1 MVTLASI
8 NKKLKSAAADTG
20 RATSEALI
28 GEKLTNLIVGK
39 RVQPSDNSPTKG
51 DTEIINQNEDILEEL
66 RSLNETSRDIL
77 AALSPNLDDLEAQRE
92 GLKKNRLIPEMGGG
106 AGAAGAAGGGS
117 GSPGLGLG
125 DVLQIGAPLAA
136 APLFK
141 RLFSKRGLK
150 LLGGLLGLS
159 VLEKAGQ
166 TAIKEAGEQAGQ
178 TATKEVVE
186 QAGQTATREV
196 VEQAGETTT
205 KQVVKNAGQTA
216 IKEVGEQAG
225 ERALRE
231 AATNFNAK
239 ELIRIAE
246 KEAAE
251 KAAREA
257 AEDVAKKTA
266 LREAA
271 VKTAREALANAGDTR
286 AGKYVSQEAAQKI
299 AAAEAAADAARQA
312 EKEALEALA
321 RRSAALDAIQAA
333 DKQLISG
340 IPPSVMDD
348 IANIRIITQEGKA
361 PVYTSSTGQFL
372 PKNQTIAI
380 LDAAGLTPEGLP
392 KVATA
397 LPKLAAGSI
406 DNLADNL
413 AEAAIP
419 PAGDG
424 AAAKAGANITGEAL
438 ESTVSKKL
446 ASLGFKN
453 LPLIGVGV
461 GAGFGLWNLI
471 KGDTS
476 SAALNFGAAWADALA
491 LAATVTG
498 VGAPVG
504 AALTAGSIT
513 ADVASVGTEV
523 FYEVTKRPFSGSKED
538 KVIMKS
544 IMEAVYAQMQAA
556 KIERNMLR
564 AREELQ
570 MSASLMGSSRSI
582 FEDIIQ
588 DQQSKIDR
596 SLEGEDVFWGDESR
610 GRSSAQEAID
620 KARQTLATLEQN
632 ARTMAADYIER
643 TGDVEGAAQILNIDN
658 STNNSGNVTTAGGNS
673 SYNNDVVVTTDPFN
687 Y

>member
-51 DTEIINQNEDILEEL
+51 DTEIINQNEDILKEL

-92 GLKKNRLIPEMGGG
+92 GLKKNRLIPQMGGG
-106 AGAAGAAGGGS
+106 AGAAAAAGGGA

-166 TAIKEAGEQAGQ
+166 TAIKEAG
-178 TATKEVVE
+178 E

-271 VKTAREALANAGDTR
+271 VKTAREALANAGDPR

-321 RRSAALDAIQAA
+321 RRRAALDAIQAA

-361 PVYTSSTGQFL
+361 PVYRSSTGQYL
-372 PKNQTIAI
+372 PKNQTIAK

-406 DNLADNL
+406 DNL

-461 GAGFGLWNLI
+461 SAGFGLWNLI

-491 LAATVTG
+491 LAAALTAPVTG
-498 VGAPVG
+498 GISAP
-504 AALTAGSIT
+504 AAVALNAGSIT

-523 FYEVTKRPFSGSKED
+523 FYEVTKRPFSGSEED

-570 MSASLMGSSRSI
+570 ISASLMGSSRSI

-610 GRSSAQEAID
+610 GRSKAQYAID
-620 KARQTLATLEQN
+620 KARERLAKLEET
-632 ARTMAADYIER
+632 ARTMAADYIEK

-658 STNNSGNVTTAGGNS
+658 STNNSGNVTTAGGNN
-673 SYNNDVVVTTDPFN
+673 SYSKDVVVTTDPFN

>member
-159 VLEKAGQ
+159 VLEKAGE
-166 TAIKEAGEQAGQ
+166 TTTRKVGEQA
-178 TATKEVVE
+178 VE
-186 QAGQTATREV
+186 TATREV
-196 VEQAGETTT
+196 GEQAVETATREVGEQAVETTT

-216 IKEVGEQAG
+216 TREVGEQAV
-225 ERALRE
+225 ETALRE

-406 DNLADNL
+406 DNL

-610 GRSSAQEAID
+610 GRSKAQYAID
-620 KARQTLATLEQN
+620 KARERLAKLEET
-632 ARTMAADYIER
+632 ARTMAADYIEK

-658 STNNSGNVTTAGGNS
+658 STNNSGNVTTAGGNN
-673 SYNNDVVVTTDPFN
+673 SYSKDVVVTTDPFN